1 LLDLARQ
8 KAALAYKLHRST
20 STHQRSES
28 HVIAIPDISNPIT
41 FDTGFPHD
49 VFNELRREAPVYWHE
64 GDYTGGRGFW
74 IVSKYDDIKSISRQ
88 PKLFASSQGTGIED
102 REREEGFQSMIS
114 MDPPSH
120 LRYRKLVAGG
130 FTPRQIAEQEPH
142 HREIVKSILG
152 SVLPKGECDFV
163 VDIASELPLRVIAEL
178 VGFPQEH
185 CDDMFEW
192 TNIMIGNQDPEFAPT
207 PADAQAAAM
216 KMFQLAHTFVE
227 DRLANPTDDLMSKIL
242 HGEVDGHRITPI
254 EFDAF
259 FLLLTVAGNETT
271 RNLISHGMLQL
282 IEHPEALETLHKHPE
297 KIPNA
302 IEEML
307 RFKPPV
313 ITFRRTATED
323 TELRGQKIR
332 KDDKLMMYY
341 PSANRDEDV
350 YENPHTFDI
359 ERKNNHHL
367 AFGVGEH
374 FCIGTHLARLEAR
387 VMFEG
392 ILESM
397 RDIEVT
403 GPVSYLRSNL
413 IDGVKHI
420 PIKFSATL

>member
-1 LLDLARQ
+1 M
-8 KAALAYKLHRST
+8 
-20 STHQRSES
+20 
-28 HVIAIPDISNPIT
+28 IAVPDVSNPKA
-41 FDTGFPHD
+41 FDNGFPHD
-49 VFNELRREAPVYWHE
+49 VFAELRREAPVHWHE
-64 GDYTGGRGFW
+64 GDYVDGPGYW
-74 IVSKYDDIKSISRQ
+74 IISKYEDIKTISRQ
-88 PKLFASSQGTGIED
+88 PHLFCSGTGTSIED
-102 REREEGFQSMIS
+102 REAEGGFTSMIS

-120 LRYRKLVAGG
+120 LRYRKLVAGE
-130 FTPRQIAEQEPH
+130 FTPRKIAEQEPH
-142 HREIVKSILG
+142 HHAIVKSILG
-152 SVLPKGECDFV
+152 SALPKGECDFV
-163 VDIASELPLRVIAEL
+163 VDIASELPLRVIADL
-178 VGFPQEH
+178 VGFPQKH
-185 CDDMFEW
+185 CNDMFEW
-192 TNIMIGNQDPEFAPT
+192 TNTMIGNQDPEFAPT
-207 PADAQAAAM
+207 VEDAQAAVM
-216 KMFQLAHTFVE
+216 KMFNLAHSFVE
-227 DRLANPTDDLMSKIL
+227 DRLANPTDDLMSKVL

-282 IEHPEALETLHKHPE
+282 LEHPEAMERLRAHPE
-297 KIPNA
+297 KIPAA

-313 ITFRRTATED
+313 ITFRRTAVQD

-332 KDDKLMMYY
+332 KGDKLMLYY
-341 PSANRDEDV
+341 PSANRDDDIFEDP
-350 YENPHTFDI
+350 NTFNI

-397 RDIEVT
+397 HDIELT
-403 GPVSYLRSNL
+403 GPVTYLRSNL

-420 PIKFSATL
+420 PLKFSGKPG